1 MVVYGSPLGAAN
13 AFASRSPRSSAMWR
27 RYASPLNSY
36 AASKPPRHLRHAN
49 DTVGGG
55 GEHDRIDVL

>member
-1 MVVYGSPLGAAN
+1 
-13 AFASRSPRSSAMWR
+13 MWR